1 MNENPNDPFD
11 ELMRR
16 SLHEEADRIEPSD
29 ALPEIRARAHAQRPA
44 ARRPWLLTAGLA
56 AAGTAAAIGAFTMLN
71 GPENTAN
78 DGDAVA
84 GPDTTTTA
92 TGLPASPTPSELTA
106 SPEPSQAPTEPRTS
120 SPSTAKTVQPT
131 DRGVPEPA
139 VKSAVVPVYWLGQQ
153 VGAPKKPSVRL
164 YRTWAQVSGRPA
176 EQAVRIM
183 TTKQPS
189 DPDYYTVW
197 RGAAVNTVTRSKGV
211 VTVDFK
217 QLPTAALD
225 ADLAKVA
232 TQQLVY
238 TVQGALQDAGGTRV
252 QVTEQGRTGSKLF
265 GQVDTSQ
272 PLTRAQAAE
281 VQAFIWVTA
290 PDDNAVVT
298 APLKVTGVAS
308 VFEAQLNWRIVSLKT
323 RAVVAKGAANTS
335 EAFKFTPFAFS
346 VTKLP
351 PGSYTLEVYEL
362 SAEDGTMTS
371 TDSKQLTVK

>member
-1 MNENPNDPFD
+1 MNDNNPNDPFD

-29 ALPEIRARAHAQRPA
+29 ALPEIRARAHAQRSA

-71 GPENTAN
+71 GPDNVAD

-84 GPDTTTTA
+84 GSTTTA
-92 TGLPASPTPSELTA
+92 TGAPETRVPSVASVT
-106 SPEPSQAPTEPRTS
+106 PEPSQAPTQPPPT
-120 SPSTAKTVQPT
+120 SPSAKTAGPT
-131 DRGVPEPA
+131 ESGVPEPA
-139 VKSAVVPVYWLGQQ
+139 VKSTVVPVYWLGQQ
-153 VGAPKKPSVRL
+153 VGAQKESAARL
-164 YRTWAQVSGRPA
+164 YRTWAKVSGRPA

-189 DPDYYTVW
+189 DPDYYSVW
-197 RGAAVNTVTRSKGV
+197 RGAALNTVTRSNGI

-217 QLPTAALD
+217 QLPKTNLD

-238 TVQGALQDAGGTRV
+238 TVQGALGDAGGTRV
-252 QVTEQGRTGSKLF
+252 QVTEQGRAAGKLF

-272 PLTRAQAAE
+272 PMSRAQATE

-290 PDDNAVVT
+290 PDDNTVVT
-298 APLKVTGVAS
+298 TPVKVTGIAS
-308 VFEAQLNWRIVSLKT
+308 VFEAQVNWRIVSVKT
-323 RAVVAKGAANTS
+323 RAVVAQGAANTS
-335 EAFKFTPFAFS
+335 EAYKFAPFAFS

-351 PGSYTLEVYEL
+351 PGTYTLEVFEI
-362 SAEDGTMTS
+362 SAGDGTITS
-371 TDSKQLTVK
+371 TDSKSIVVR

>member
-92 TGLPASPTPSELTA
+92 TGLPTSPTPSELTA

-139 VKSAVVPVYWLGQQ
+139 VKSTVVPVYWLGQQ

-232 TQQLVY
+232 AQQLVY
-238 TVQGALQDAGGTRV
+238 TVQGALGDNQTPIRITEAGRS
-252 QVTEQGRTGSKLF
+252 GRKLF
-265 GQVDTSQ
+265 GQVNTSE
-272 PLTRAQAAE
+272 PLSRAQAAD
-281 VQAFIWVTA
+281 VQALVWIDSPA
-290 PDDNAVVT
+290 EDQVVKS
-298 APLKVTGVAS
+298 KVTVQGVAS
-308 VFEAQLNWRIVSLKT
+308 AFEATVNYQATNLKT
-323 RAVVAKGAANTS
+323 RETKKSFTMAKEGQ
-335 EAFKFTPFAFS
+335 KFSPYSFQLTLAPGPWEIS
-346 VTKLP
+346 VYL
-351 PGSYTLEVYEL
+351 L
-362 SAEDGTMTS
+362 SAEDGSITD
-371 TDSKQLTVK
+371 TDSKSVVVK